1 MTTDRIPVST
11 ERTGCI
17 PFNRGQQ
24 GKAGYKVG
32 ENPVKENGEYV
43 ESFEDAL
50 QRLRAMNNPG
60 WRDFGQGN
68 SQSAHRAIAWI
79 SPEDAARLMA
89 ETDKN
94 QRVALFKSLSDVVLV

>member
-1 MTTDRIPVST
+1 
-11 ERTGCI
+11 
-17 PFNRGQQ
+17 
-24 GKAGYKVG
+24 
-32 ENPVKENGEYV
+32 
-43 ESFEDAL
+43 
-50 QRLRAMNNPG
+50 MNNPG